1 MQPLVIVADIGGTN
15 TRVALADGKA
25 LRQQS
30 VAKYRNA
37 EYPDLESVLKTY
49 LIAQGLTAVDGIC
62 VAAAGPVS
70 DGVAEMTNIDW
81 TITCPNIAAATG
93 ATHTAILNDLQAQ
106 GQALGSIAAENLH
119 MVVDGPVKPQGT
131 MLVVGLGTGVNAAP
145 VHNTPWGRIVAP
157 SECGHITMPVRTA
170 EDLAL
175 ARFVETYGD
184 DAHGFTGVEDVL
196 AGRGIEHI
204 HAFVTHTAGRPAHL
218 TSAQIMAAIAA
229 HNPDALETAR
239 HYVRVLGQELGNLA
253 MIHLPYG
260 GIYLIGGMSRA
271 MAPMFAEMGLAAHFH
286 DKGRMSHIVK
296 DCAISIVTDD
306 FAALTGCAVYLANG
320 GIG

>member
-1 MQPLVIVADIGGTN
+1 MEPLVIVADIGGTN
-15 TRVALADGKA
+15 TRVALADGKVVREA
-25 LRQQS
+25 S

-37 EYPDLESVLKTY
+37 DYPDLESALSHY
-49 LIAQGLTAVDGIC
+49 MAAQNLTDVDGLC

-70 DGVAEMTNIDW
+70 DGVAVMTNVDW
-81 TITCPNIAAATG
+81 TITVANLAAEVRAEKV
-93 ATHTAILNDLQAQ
+93 ALLNDLQAQ
-106 GQALGSIAAENLH
+106 GHALGIIADENLH
-119 MVVDGPVKPQGT
+119 TVVDGPVRVGGT

-157 SECGHITMPVRTA
+157 SECGHITMPVRTD
-170 EDLAL
+170 EDLRL
-175 ARFVETYGD
+175 ARFVETHGA

-204 HAFVTHTAGRPAHL
+204 YAFVASEAGSSDTR
-218 TSAQIMAAIAA
+218 TSGQIIEGIAA
-229 HNPDALETAR
+229 RDPLALETAR
-239 HYVRVLGQELGNLA
+239 HYVRILGQELGNLA

-271 MAPMFAEMGLAAHFH
+271 MAPSFAEMGLAGHYH
-286 DKGRMSHIVK
+286 DKGRMSHIVR
-296 DCAISIVTDD
+296 DCAINIVADD